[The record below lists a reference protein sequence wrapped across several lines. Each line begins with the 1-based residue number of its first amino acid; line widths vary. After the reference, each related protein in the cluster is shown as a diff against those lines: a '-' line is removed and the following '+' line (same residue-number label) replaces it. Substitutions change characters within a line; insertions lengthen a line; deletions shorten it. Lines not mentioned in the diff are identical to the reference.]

1 MRPCRNRGKLL
12 LKKVESLLGYAHY
25 FYSGLKPNAHGG
37 NENDHIKALREMG
50 ADIPNDSVDF
60 PQELNH
66 LWEMH
71 REIRFSSV
79 VNDDGDMALSPRD
92 SITLPLLM
100 AYSDFTGLNLNKTEI
115 NAIMSIDS
123 IFDRLANGNS

>member
-1 MRPCRNRGKLL
+1 
-12 LKKVESLLGYAHY
+12 
-25 FYSGLKPNAHGG
+25 
-37 NENDHIKALREMG
+37 MG